1 MDRKYESGNLIYLL
15 RTEKGYTQN
24 DIAKMMG
31 VTNKAVS
38 KWETGAA
45 VPRMDHLIRLAE
57 ILGCT
62 QEELYL
68 GKRKTEDSKNDAPD
82 RPDVTDDYLS
92 IVRRCDCCKHE
103 VTSISALLGLRP
115 LNYIV
120 WVFTNFMA
128 FLFSTLIPE
137 RRKQKKAAVCSRCGA
152 SVSLTRKSEALLIV
166 ILVFLL
172 VLCFSLYS
180 LAKFEIFIH
189 DILETHYFAT
199 REEALEYQAMMKT
212 IEKFYGINTLI
223 IEHEC
228 TNLVLLELALCLY
241 LLLRLFV
248 KRWVLKRL
256 NYRIISYPHAEDG
269 KIVL

>member
-68 GKRKTEDSKNDAPD
+68 GKRKTEASPDADPD
-82 RPDVTDDYLS
+82 KPDVTDDYLT

-115 LNYIV
+115 LNYFAAPLGI
-120 WVFTNFMA
+120 
-128 FLFSTLIPE
+128 LPFSASFLIPD
-137 RRKQKKAAVCSRCGA
+137 RRKHKKTTVCSRCGA
-152 SVSLTRKSEALLIV
+152 SVSLTRKGEVVLFVMLLA
-166 ILVFLL
+166 LL
-172 VLCFSLYS
+172 VLTFSLYS
-180 LAKFEIFIH
+180 NTLSAVFSH
-189 DILETHYFAT
+189 DILTPHHFAT
-199 REEALEYQAMMKT
+199 PEDAQEYRAMLET
-212 IEKFYGINTLI
+212 IDKFFGTGTLI
-223 IEHEC
+223 LERVC
-228 TNLVLLELALCLY
+228 TELVLFGLAICLY
-241 LLLRLFV
+241 LLLRRFI
-248 KRWVLKRL
+248 KRRILKHFE
-256 NYRIISYPHAEDG
+256 YRIISYPHAEDG